1 MFKNILIPTDGSP
14 VSLKAIEAGV
24 KFAKA
29 HGAKVTGLF
38 AAPSATP
45 VIYRNHLPVGYTTP
59 AAHAKAIEKTA
70 RQYLSVIEA
79 AARKAGLRCEVVHL
93 TSDFPADTIVDIAK
107 KKRCDCIF
115 MASHSR
121 KGLAGVLLGSQTHK
135 VVTTATV
142 PVLVYR

>member
-1 MFKNILIPTDGSP
+1 MFKNILIPTDGTP
-14 VSLKAIEAGV
+14 VSQKAIEAGV
-24 KFAKA
+24 KFAKV

-45 VIYRNHLPVGYTTP
+45 VVYENFLPVGYTTP
-59 AAHAKAIEKTA
+59 AKHAKMIEKTA
-70 RQYLSVIEA
+70 NQYLAVIEMA
-79 AARKAGLRCEVVHL
+79 AKKAGLRCEVVHL
-93 TSDFPADTIVDIAK
+93 TSDFPAETIIDMAR

-121 KGLAGVLLGSQTHK
+121 KGIVGVLLGSQTQK
-135 VVTTATV
+135 VVANATV

>member
-1 MFKNILIPTDGSP
+1 MFKNILIPTDGTP
-14 VSLKAIEAGV
+14 VSIKAIEAGV
-24 KFAKA
+24 KFAKV

-45 VIYRNHLPVGYTTP
+45 VVYHNFLPVGYSTP

-70 RQYLSVIEA
+70 AKYLGVIEA
-79 AARKAGLRCEVVHL
+79 AAKKAGLRCEVVHQ
-93 TSDFPADTIVDIAK
+93 TSDFPADTIIEIAQ

-121 KGLAGVLLGSQTHK
+121 KGIAGVLLGSQTHK
-135 VVTTATV
+135 VVTNATV
-142 PVLVYR
+142 TVVVYR